1 MRCAGSKH
9 VFMNKKGKRAL
20 HIKLSNALCGILK
33 AALFF
38 HQKPTKDSMGT
49 RFALSSRDP
58 CVANEMVNGKL
69 MTLCWHIDNMKVSH
83 CD

>member
-49 RFALSSRDP
+49 TLVTGNSGI
-58 CVANEMVNGKL
+58 VAFWEA
-69 MTLCWHIDNMKVSH
+69 
-83 CD
+83 